1 MSVDTYPC
9 QRVHQHQR
17 PGRGLVLATR
27 SGRIWPRS
35 GPRRCGAEAVP
46 AWVRA
51 VRRMVGHSKAREM
64 SGLASVEWQA
74 QPISGSCVIG
84 IWIPLVFDASAD
96 PGI

>member
-1 MSVDTYPC
+1 MWTRTPVSVSISISALDEGWC
-9 QRVHQHQR
+9 WR
-17 PGRGLVLATR
+17 RGLVVF
-27 SGRIWPRS
+27 GR
-35 GPRRCGAEAVP
+35 AVGRVAVGQKQWP